1 MQLVGLLGPSMLEI
15 VWLHDSMASEKGHST
30 EVCKQ
35 CANETKNRTDPW
47 NPMKHQAIS
56 FARTKHG
63 SILLNMSPHRGTCP
77 FERQR
82 LQTHMGDVVPSNRLS
97 AIAISQQV
105 TLAQSFN
112 VPPVRHPWL
121 PQGSPWERWRHT
133 AFVLDQIS
141 NDCDYNRLNIYIYDY
156 DYDYIN
162 LYHVISNV
170 FKYV

>member
-1 MQLVGLLGPSMLEI
+1 
-15 VWLHDSMASEKGHST
+15 
-30 EVCKQ
+30 
-35 CANETKNRTDPW
+35 
-47 NPMKHQAIS
+47 MKHQAIS

-63 SILLNMSPHRGTCP
+63 SILLNMSPHHGTCP

-133 AFVLDQIS
+133 AFILDQIS
-141 NDCDYNRLNIYIYDY
+141 NDCDYNRLNIYIYLYIYIY

-170 FKYV
+170 SICLSHCSRTESSSLAVEWWTACRFATKAIAKRASQTAR